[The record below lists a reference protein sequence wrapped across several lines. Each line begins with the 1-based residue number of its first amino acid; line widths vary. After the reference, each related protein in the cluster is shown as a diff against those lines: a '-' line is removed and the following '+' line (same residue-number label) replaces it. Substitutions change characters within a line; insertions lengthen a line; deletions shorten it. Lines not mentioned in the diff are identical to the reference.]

1 MKKKDHNTTQ
11 LRQKAEQ
18 HLENTSP
25 KDINEEEINIMKLQQ
40 ELEVYHIELQMQYDE
55 LVKVNGIRD
64 KLATELAVSNRKLTL
79 QLKEK
84 DKQTAELLKKTEEL
98 LQLSSHYTNRE
109 IKIMMLESELKEL
122 LRKRD

>member
-40 ELEVYHIELQMQYDE
+40 ELEVYHIELQMQYEEIVNMTGKKDE
-55 LVKVNGIRD
+55 MV
-64 KLATELAVSNRKLTL
+64 AELDHINQELRT
-79 QLKEK
+79 QLEEK
-84 DKQTAELLKKTEEL
+84 NTITRELLKKTDEL
-98 LQLSSHYTNRE
+98 LQMNSHQTNRE
-109 IKIMMLESELKEL
+109 IKIMRLENELKDL